1 MANFRCFDSA
11 NVILDAQ
18 ERSASLKRSV
28 IQRGVACDLALA
40 GGANPV
46 KTNGATYNSNLTLR
60 PRVDQAE
67 VPLGKTT
74 GCLVAAAS
82 YALRGDYVVPP
93 AALTQSCTANKSAC
107 AGNSLL
113 VEGGGGVYV
122 VGLGNDFNDGVVDPS
137 YVLFYEPCFALYA
150 NTNLI

>member
-46 KTNGATYNSNLTLR
+46 KTNGYTYNSNLTLR

-67 VPLGKTT
+67 VPLGKAT

-82 YALRGDYVVPP
+82 YALRSDYVVPP
-93 AALTQSCTANKSAC
+93 SALTQSCTDNKSAC

-113 VEGGGGVYV
+113 VDGGGAYV
-122 VGLGNDFNDGVVDPS
+122 VGDGNVFNDGVVDPS
-137 YVLFYEPCFALYA
+137 FVLFYEPCFALYA

>member
-28 IQRGVACDLALA
+28 IQRGVACDLALS

-46 KTNGATYNSNLTLR
+46 KTNGYTYNSNLTLR
-60 PRVDQAE
+60 PRVDQTQVA
-67 VPLGKTT
+67 LGQAR

-82 YALRGDYVVPP
+82 YALRSNYTVPP
-93 AALTQSCTANKSAC
+93 APLTQSCTDNKSAC
-107 AGNSLL
+107 AGNSLT
-113 VEGGGGVYV
+113 VEGGGTYV
-122 VGLGNDFNDGVVDPS
+122 VGAGNEFNDGVVDPS
-137 YVLFYEPCFALYA
+137 FVLFYEPCFALYA